1 MVIQSIDG
9 TYPALPVGV
18 VNDTNDL
25 TIDMYTCHDYCG
37 CPVASDT
44 IYTIVQL
51 DSITYADVSKAICN
65 IFSAALMCTKIQRR
79 LSNKFLMLV
88 SQKRGRLKNWNLK
101 VDWYWHTKF

>member
-25 TIDMYTCHDYCG
+25 TIDMHTCHDYCG

-44 IYTIVQL
+44 IYTITKL
-51 DSITYADVSKAICN
+51 DSITYADVSIAICN

-79 LSNKFLMLV
+79 LSYKILMLV
-88 SQKRGRLKNWNLK
+88 SPKMWSAQKLKLK
-101 VDWYWHTKF
+101 S